1 MIGNIMN
8 KHQTDKQEILK
19 RIYSLKRI
27 SYNLS
32 VTLFQVLAVTEDN
45 IAIDERTLRKH
56 LDKCIEIVNEI
67 TNRYTQ
73 QLGELTLSEDCEE
86 LNIEAKEEE
95 EVE

>member
-1 MIGNIMN
+1 MS
-8 KHQTDKQEILK
+8 KHKTEKQEILK

-32 VTLFQVLAVTEDN
+32 VTLSQVLAVTEDRL
-45 IAIDERTLRKH
+45 AIDERTLRKH
-56 LDKCIEIVNEI
+56 LDICIEIVNET

-73 QLGELTLSEDCEE
+73 QLGELTLSEYY
-86 LNIEAKEEE
+86 EE

>member
-1 MIGNIMN
+1 MS
-8 KHQTDKQEILK
+8 KHKTEKQEILK

-32 VTLFQVLAVTEDN
+32 VTLSQVLAVTEDRL
-45 IAIDERTLRKH
+45 AIDERTLRKH
-56 LDKCIEIVNEI
+56 LDICIEIVNET

-73 QLGELTLSEDCEE
+73 QLGELTLSEDY
-86 LNIEAKEEE
+86 EE